1 MRGRPRH
8 CRATQPTPQPLPPRS
23 GQAFPP
29 GLHQVGLA
37 VHLCDGRWPCVQGHH
52 GICRGHLLRTPAP
65 LLCSARLRQC
75 AGLTL
80 CRPLRRQE
88 AEQPRQPLVWKSLC
102 WGRVQ
107 YLSNLLLRGPL
118 MGSIRSAWH
127 SEALLC
133 PWGPPGG
140 PVRVRTSTFRPS
152 RQKDR
157 PESRG
162 SGWKVRGRSP
172 RARWGKS
179 PMGSGQGAADQ
190 QGSLSR
196 EMPGALEEGW
206 RAAGGFAG
214 TCWGA
219 EHQPACPHEGLGVPR
234 SAPDQP
240 HWEPSPSEP

>member
-1 MRGRPRH
+1 MRTAPEQGRLSHPPPRSTPGPARSCHDPHPPVGCVEMRGRPRH

-133 PWGPPGG
+133 PWGPPG
-140 PVRVRTSTFRPS
+140 V
-152 RQKDR
+152 
-157 PESRG
+157 PEIL
-162 SGWKVRGRSP
+162 VVP
-172 RARWGKS
+172 REKT
-179 PMGSGQGAADQ
+179 PTGAAA
-190 QGSLSR
+190 QGN
-196 EMPGALEEGW
+196 P
-206 RAAGGFAG
+206 
-214 TCWGA
+214 
-219 EHQPACPHEGLGVPR
+219 
-234 SAPDQP
+234 
-240 HWEPSPSEP
+240 